1 MRRTA
6 IALSVAAA
14 VLGLAACD
22 PKGSAGTGA
31 ETTAAR
37 PAAGAPSQ
45 PAPPSGAPVDAK
57 TATLPDFVGMGLQSA
72 QDAAQSAG
80 FLVLTSHDALGR
92 DRNQISD
99 RNWKVCTQNPA
110 PGDHPTTTKIDM
122 GAVKLDESCP
132 TQDQGVGGP
141 AKAGSTMPDFK
152 GKAVSVVRD
161 SLPGN
166 TSINA
171 KDASPKNR
179 AILVQSNWQV
189 CGQDPAPG
197 AALTGQPVS
206 VKAVKFGET
215 CP

>member
-1 MRRTA
+1 MCIRDSAR
-6 IALSVAAA
+6 AAA
-14 VLGLAACD
+14 
-22 PKGSAGTGA
+22 
-31 ETTAAR
+31 
-37 PAAGAPSQ
+37 
-45 PAPPSGAPVDAK
+45 
-57 TATLPDFVGMGLQSA
+57 LPNFVGMGLQSA

-80 FLVLTSHDALGR
+80 FFVLTSHDALGR
-92 DRNQISD
+92 DRSQISD
-99 RNWKVCTQNPA
+99 RNWKVCTQNPP

-132 TQDQGVGGP
+132 AQDQGADGP

-166 TSINA
+166 TSISA
-171 KDASPKNR
+171 KDADPKNR

-189 CGQDPAPG
+189 CSQDPAPG

-206 VKAVKFGET
+206 VRAVKFGEA